1 MNKYFVYYNLHK
13 HVFSC
18 KDRKTGLVNK
28 DLYSTTIKMSDCVFK
43 VSQAG
48 RKRVIQEQRKNVHA
62 GVVGTVLAVNLSMD
76 DLDDQLNELTE
87 LTYNPYLY
95 DSFVTKEGKQKVV
108 SAETVYLLKKKIYAK
123 NVLTQPQS

>member
-1 MNKYFVYYNLHK
+1 
-13 HVFSC
+13 
-18 KDRKTGLVNK
+18 
-28 DLYSTTIKMSDCVFK
+28 MSDCIFK

-48 RKRVIQEQRKNVHA
+48 RKRVLEQQKKNVHA

-95 DSFVTKEGKQKVV
+95 DSFVTKDGKQKVV
-108 SAETVYLLKKKIYAK
+108 SAETVYLLKKKIFAK
-123 NVLTQPQS
+123 NVLTA